1 MSDLRS
7 VVDLYRIYELPLDVI
22 WSDVDYMDDYKAF
35 TVDPVNFANMNNFV
49 IELKSKGMHYIPI

>member
-35 TVDPVNFANMNNFV
+35 TVDPVNFANMTNFV
-49 IELKSKGMHYIPI
+49 I